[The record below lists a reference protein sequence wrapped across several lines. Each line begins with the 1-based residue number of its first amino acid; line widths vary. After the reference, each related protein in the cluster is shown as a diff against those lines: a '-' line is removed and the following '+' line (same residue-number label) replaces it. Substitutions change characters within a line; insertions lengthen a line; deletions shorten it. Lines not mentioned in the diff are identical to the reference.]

1 MTTPNRT
8 ANIGYHSEIQ
18 SPWHNSGR
26 LAGTRRL
33 WQNIDSG
40 VTRGASELKACG
52 LDLLVRTVVDTVHA
66 GRRGVGPVVVG
77 AAQRS
82 VKHTDLLSA
91 TGGEAAGGPLSE

>member
-1 MTTPNRT
+1 M
-8 ANIGYHSEIQ
+8 
-18 SPWHNSGR
+18 
-26 LAGTRRL
+26 
-33 WQNIDSG
+33 
-40 VTRGASELKACG
+40 KACG